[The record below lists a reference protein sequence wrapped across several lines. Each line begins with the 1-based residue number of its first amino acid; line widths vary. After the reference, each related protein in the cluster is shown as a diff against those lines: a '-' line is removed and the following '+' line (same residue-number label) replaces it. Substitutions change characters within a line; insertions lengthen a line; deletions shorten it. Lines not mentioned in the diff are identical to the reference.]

1 MDPKISIVCYGQT
14 FRNISW
20 LNVCSEHGRVLVS
33 ERLQLNH
40 DWSLPRNV
48 TFSLLIYGPVP
59 ESGLQDQ
66 LCFLAHL

>member
-1 MDPKISIVCYGQT
+1 MDTKINIIGYGQT

-20 LNVCSEHGRVLVS
+20 LNVSLEHGRVLVS

-48 TFSLLIYGPVP
+48 TFALLIYGPVP

-66 LCFLAHL
+66 LCFLANL